1 MFRTQELLPGRLYD
15 HKNNSGN
22 LAVNS
27 LSSVVSSDYESPYE
41 ETPMTNPTDENL
53 LESYRGYL
61 WALAHAQLD
70 RQLRGKLDA
79 ADIVQQTLLKAHSG
93 LGELRDRNPNVLATW
108 LRQILASVLTD
119 EIRYLHRDKRD
130 VAREQSLAADLN
142 QSAIGMEQWLVAD
155 QTSPSMA
162 AQRNEQLLHLANSL
176 LALPVDQREVVILK
190 HLRERTL
197 QQIAEETQRT
207 VPAVA
212 GLLRR
217 GLATLREVMET

>member
-1 MFRTQELLPGRLYD
+1 VNKCLFTESVSFGTAFD
-15 HKNNSGN
+15 SEK
-22 LAVNS
+22 AVVNF
-27 LSSVVSSDYESPYE
+27 LRNVVSSNYQTSFE
-41 ETPMTNPTDENL
+41 EKSMNILSDENL

-61 WALAHAQLD
+61 WALAHAQLN
-70 RQLRGKLDA
+70 RQLRSKLDPS
-79 ADIVQQTLLKAHSG
+79 DLVQQTLLKAHSG
-93 LGELRDRNPNVLATW
+93 IGELRDRNPNILVAW
-108 LRQILASVLTD
+108 LRQILAGVLTD
-119 EIRYLHRDKRD
+119 EIRHLHRGKRD
-130 VAREQSLAADLN
+130 VAREQGVVNALN
-142 QSAIGMEQWLVAD
+142 QSAVGMEQWLVAD

-176 LALPVDQREVVILK
+176 LALPVDQREVIILK

-217 GLATLREVMET
+217 GLATLREVMDE

>member
-1 MFRTQELLPGRLYD
+1 
-15 HKNNSGN
+15 
-22 LAVNS
+22 
-27 LSSVVSSDYESPYE
+27 
-41 ETPMTNPTDENL
+41 MTNPIHDNL

-70 RQLRGKLDA
+70 RQLRRKLDA
-79 ADIVQQTLLKAHSG
+79 ADIVQQTLIKAHAG
-93 LGELRDRNPNVLATW
+93 LGDLRDHNPNVLVAW
-108 LRQILASVLTD
+108 LRQILTSVLTD
-119 EIRYLHRDKRD
+119 EIRRLHRDKRD

>member
-1 MFRTQELLPGRLYD
+1 
-15 HKNNSGN
+15 
-22 LAVNS
+22 
-27 LSSVVSSDYESPYE
+27 
-41 ETPMTNPTDENL
+41 MTNHTDENL

-79 ADIVQQTLLKAHSG
+79 ADIVQQTLLKAHAG

-119 EIRYLHRDKRD
+119 EIRHLHRDKRD
-130 VAREQSLAADLN
+130 VAREQSLAAGLN

-207 VPAVA
+207 IPAVA

-217 GLATLREVMET
+217 GLATLREVMDP

>member
-1 MFRTQELLPGRLYD
+1 
-15 HKNNSGN
+15 
-22 LAVNS
+22 
-27 LSSVVSSDYESPYE
+27 
-41 ETPMTNPTDENL
+41 MTNPIHDNL

-70 RQLRGKLDA
+70 RQLRRKLDA
-79 ADIVQQTLLKAHSG
+79 ADIVQQTLIKAHAG
-93 LGELRDRNPNVLATW
+93 LGDLRDHNPNVLVAW

-119 EIRYLHRDKRD
+119 EIRHLHRDKRD

>member
-1 MFRTQELLPGRLYD
+1 MSTCLHTLYADTEELLKISRSTPR
-15 HKNNSGN
+15 
-22 LAVNS
+22 A
-27 LSSVVSSDYESPYE
+27 VSSLRTMSHYE
-41 ETPMTNPTDENL
+41 ETTMTNPSDDNL

-61 WALAHAQLD
+61 WALAHSQLD
-70 RQLRGKLDA
+70 RQLQGKLDA
-79 ADIVQQTLLKAHSG
+79 TDIVQQTLLKAHAG
-93 LGELRDRNPNVLATW
+93 LGELRDRNPNVLVAW

-119 EIRYLHRDKRD
+119 EIRHLHRDKRD
-130 VAREQSLAADLN
+130 IDRERSLAADVN
-142 QSAIGMEQWLVAD
+142 QSATGMEQWLVAD

-197 QQIAEETQRT
+197 QQIAEETQRS

-217 GLATLREVMET
+217 GLATLREVMEK